1 MELKAHAISVQGPHA
16 PMLHA
21 TSICVSDHQLV
32 LLAGYP
38 GPGHVA
44 LALGLSGRLK
54 PDGGDVQLD
63 GDTSGRVLRRRVA
76 VVDTPGITEPDDAL
90 SVQTIVGEELAIAG
104 HKAGRKAVD
113 AWLTAHEWAGFADRR
128 FEHLPVGV
136 RTEMLAELT
145 VARPEVKFV
154 ILTMPD
160 RLGGDPQEWYAVGKE
175 LASRGYGVVIT
186 CADASARLLGVE
198 AAQLGSVNQPGPLQ
212 VEPAFTEGPT
222 ETVQVAVPEKP
233 EADPVE
239 AGQAVAEAPVVPA
252 EAEAAAVSA
261 EAEGPVVPAEA
272 EAPVL
277 PAEAEGPVVP
287 DEAEAAGVPGE
298 AEGPVV
304 LGEAAAVVVQ
314 EKEVEEE
321 FVVDEK
327 KDEA

>member
-44 LALGLSGRLK
+44 LALGLSGRLH
-54 PDGGDVQLD
+54 PNGGDVQLD
-63 GDTSGRVLRRRVA
+63 GDASGRVLRRRVA

-90 SVQTIVGEELAIAG
+90 PVQTIVGEELAIAG
-104 HKAGRKAVD
+104 RKAGRKAVE
-113 AWLTAHEWAGFADRR
+113 AWLAEHGWDAFAGRR

-160 RLGGDPQEWYAVGKE
+160 RLGGDPHEWYAVGEE
-175 LASRGYGVVIT
+175 LASRGYGVIIT

-198 AAQLGSVNQPGPLQ
+198 AAQLGSVNQPEPVR
-212 VEPAFTEGPT
+212 VEPVAAEAPAETVAAAVPT
-222 ETVQVAVPEKP
+222 EAEVG
-233 EADPVE
+233 PVE
-239 AGQAVAEAPVVPA
+239 AGQAVAEEADAVPEKAGAADAVPEKAVTEGADAVA
-252 EAEAAAVSA
+252 EKAGGAVG
-261 EAEGPVVPAEA
+261 EEPAGA
-272 EAPVL
+272 T
-277 PAEAEGPVVP
+277 
-287 DEAEAAGVPGE
+287 
-298 AEGPVV
+298 
-304 LGEAAAVVVQ
+304 
-314 EKEVEEE
+314 
-321 FVVDEK
+321 VVDEK